1 MHLAAHIDDNLDA
14 KIWTVV
20 HEVFQDALE
29 LDPEEVEFDSK
40 VIAELEAESID
51 FLDIAFQLEKNFQI
65 KIPRGG
71 IEKAAREGTEG
82 DGLNA
87 DGTLTPTALEALKA
101 AMPEVPSEEFSVG
114 LKPTDI
120 PNLFRVGTFYNL
132 VVKLLAEKS
141 SA

>member
-29 LDPEEVEFDSK
+29 LDPEEVEFGSK

-51 FLDIAFQLEKNFQI
+51 FLDIAFQLEKSFQI

-71 IEKAAREGTEG
+71 IEKAARGDTED

-87 DGTLTPTALEALKA
+87 DGTLTSSALEALKE
-101 AMPEVPSEEFSVG
+101 AMPEVPSDEFIAG

-132 VVKLLAEKS
+132 VVKLMAEKS

>member
-29 LDPEEVEFDSK
+29 LDPEEVEFGSK
-40 VIAELEAESID
+40 VISELEAESID
-51 FLDIAFQLEKNFQI
+51 FLDIAFQLEKSFQI

-82 DGLNA
+82 DGLNE
-87 DGTLTPTALEALKA
+87 DGTLTPTALEALKI
-101 AMPEVPSEEFSVG
+101 AMPEVPSDEFVMG

-132 VVKLLAEKS
+132 VIKLLAEKS
-141 SA
+141 SG

>member
-1 MHLAAHIDDNLDA
+1 MHLAAHIEDGLDE
-14 KIWTVV
+14 KIWNVV

-29 LDPEEVEFDSK
+29 LDPEEVEFSSK
-40 VIAELEAESID
+40 VISELEAESID

-87 DGTLTPTALEALKA
+87 DGTLTEDALDALKA
-101 AMPEVPSEEFSVG
+101 AMPEVPSEEFVAG

-132 VVKLLAEKS
+132 VVKLLAEK
-141 SA
+141 

>member
-14 KIWTVV
+14 KVWTVV

-29 LDPEEVEFDSK
+29 LDPEEVEFSSK
-40 VIAELEAESID
+40 VISELEAESID

-82 DGLNA
+82 EGLQS
-87 DGTLTPTALEALKA
+87 DGTLTLDALEALKE
-101 AMPEVPSEEFSVG
+101 AMPEVPSGEFVPG

>member
-14 KIWTVV
+14 TIWTVV

-29 LDPEEVEFDSK
+29 LDPEEVEFSSK
-40 VIAELEAESID
+40 VISELEAESID

-71 IEKAAREGTEG
+71 IEKAARGDTEG
-82 DGLNA
+82 EGLQA
-87 DGTLTPTALEALKA
+87 DGTLTLDALESLRR
-101 AMPEVPSEEFSVG
+101 AMPEVPMDEFVPG
-114 LKPTDI
+114 LKPIDI